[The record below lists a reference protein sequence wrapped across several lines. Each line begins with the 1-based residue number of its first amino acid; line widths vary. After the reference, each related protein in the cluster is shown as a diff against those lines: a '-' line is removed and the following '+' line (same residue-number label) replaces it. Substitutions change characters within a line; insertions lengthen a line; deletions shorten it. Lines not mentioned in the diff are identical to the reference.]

1 MRADSS
7 RAKSQQ
13 RCAGSRRRSSW
24 SGSAVWGPPTS
35 HRCHGWCAT
44 APGCRSSL
52 WGSRI
57 PVWCLTCKFLS
68 GIMLW
73 LGSVDAMVWS
83 LLYSLT
89 RNTLGELLL
98 RVRGDAAKEVEIL
111 VLRHQLAVL
120 RRQIERPAL
129 EPADRVLLAA
139 LSRFLPRR
147 RWNAFIVTPGN
158 GVAVA
163 PRIARQEVDLSAP
176 EAGTTTGVGRDP
188 PAGAETGRR
197 NPSWTQTHPQRLL
210 GPGYQIGV
218 TTVWR
223 ILHRAGV
230 DRAPQNRR
238 RRAAPPARSP

>member
-1 MRADSS
+1 
-7 RAKSQQ
+7 
-13 RCAGSRRRSSW
+13 
-24 SGSAVWGPPTS
+24 
-35 HRCHGWCAT
+35 
-44 APGCRSSL
+44 
-52 WGSRI
+52 
-57 PVWCLTCKFLS
+57 
-68 GIMLW
+68 MLK
-73 LGSVDAMVWS
+73 LGSVDAHGVVVVVQPDAQHP
-83 LLYSLT
+83 
-89 RNTLGELLL
+89 R
-98 RVRGDAAKEVEIL
+98 RAAAPVRGDAAKDVEIL